1 MVLFDIDCFKRIN
14 DTQGHQ
20 VGDLMLKQLAS
31 LLQQQMQI
39 NEQFGR
45 YGGDEFLILVT
56 GMTYAVLQER
66 AEQLRSLV
74 SRQLGITLSMGL
86 TLYLPHDT
94 QRLILQRA
102 DHALYQAKSAG
113 RNRICAMQEQ
123 LNESI
128 SAIGLR

>member
-1 MVLFDIDCFKRIN
+1 
-14 DTQGHQ
+14 
-20 VGDLMLKQLAS
+20 MLKQLAS
-31 LLQQQMQI
+31 LLQQQMYI

-56 GMTYAVLQER
+56 GMSHAVLRER
-66 AEQLRSLV
+66 AEQLRSLA

-86 TLYLPHDT
+86 THYLPHDT
-94 QRLILQRA
+94 PRLMLQRA

-123 LNESI
+123 LDERI
-128 SAIGLR
+128 SVIGLR